1 MLLEPSEASRKMKI
15 EIGFHFTS
23 NFFPYFFYHM
33 FLFSKLLAESLYQ
46 PPVSASPRT
55 PPTNLPS
62 SQDRRL
68 PRSWTSSFRQ
78 APYPPVAIQLC
89 N

>member
-33 FLFSKLLAESLYQ
+33 FLFSKLLAESPYQ
-46 PPVSASPRT
+46 PPVSPSPFAT
-55 PPTNLPS
+55 NQPPIITG
-62 SQDRRL
+62 QEA
-68 PRSWTSSFRQ
+68 T
-78 APYPPVAIQLC
+78 AQLD
-89 N
+89 